1 MVWSTR
7 HALLPTSY
15 LPPTTHH
22 SQITKHYRLLLTTYD
37 QRPTTNHYHLQLLS
51 LLDGVDALDNI
62 LVVGMTNR
70 KDLID
75 PALLRPGR
83 LEVHIRL
90 ALGLGLG
97 LGLGLLRVRVRVRVR
112 NPDPNSEPQP

>member
-1 MVWSTR
+1 MFDEIDAICRPRGMGGDQAVGMV
-7 HALLPTSY
+7 
-15 LPPTTHH
+15 
-22 SQITKHYRLLLTTYD
+22 YD
-37 QRPTTNHYHLQLLS
+37 GLVNQLLS

-83 LEVHIRL
+83 LEVLPR
-90 ALGLGLG
+90 AC
-97 LGLGLLRVRVRVRVR
+97 R
-112 NPDPNSEPQP
+112 P

>member
-1 MVWSTR
+1 M
-7 HALLPTSY
+7 
-15 LPPTTHH
+15 
-22 SQITKHYRLLLTTYD
+22 
-37 QRPTTNHYHLQLLS
+37 
-51 LLDGVDALDNI
+51 LDGVDALDNI

-90 ALGLGLG
+90 GV
-97 LGLGLLRVRVRVRVR
+97 GLGLLGFGFGLGTLI
-112 NPDPNSEPQP
+112 PT

>member
-1 MVWSTR
+1 M
-7 HALLPTSY
+7 
-15 LPPTTHH
+15 
-22 SQITKHYRLLLTTYD
+22 
-37 QRPTTNHYHLQLLS
+37 
-51 LLDGVDALDNI
+51 LDGVDALDNI

-90 ALGLGLG
+90 GV
-97 LGLGLLRVRVRVRVR
+97 GLGLLRVRVRVR
-112 NPDPNSEPQP
+112 NPDPNLEPQPEDPNLEPRP

>member
-1 MVWSTR
+1 MFDEIDAICRPRGMGGDQAVGMV
-7 HALLPTSY
+7 
-15 LPPTTHH
+15 
-22 SQITKHYRLLLTTYD
+22 YD
-37 QRPTTNHYHLQLLS
+37 GLVNQLLS

-83 LEVHIRL
+83 LEVPPRACHPEPATPSPTPSRL
-90 ALGLGLG
+90 KVRA
-97 LGLGLLRVRVRVRVR
+97 RVRPPLAAARR
-112 NPDPNSEPQP
+112 PPA